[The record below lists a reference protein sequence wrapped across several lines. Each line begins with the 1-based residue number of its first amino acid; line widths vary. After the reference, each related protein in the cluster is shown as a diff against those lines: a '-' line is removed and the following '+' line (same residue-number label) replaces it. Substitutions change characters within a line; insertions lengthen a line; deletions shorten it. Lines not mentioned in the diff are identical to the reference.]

1 MAVYNGERYLRQAI
15 DSILSQT
22 FTDFEFII
30 IDDGSTD
37 GTAVIID
44 SYDDPRLHRMKNL
57 ENLGL
62 ARSLNIGLDTASGE
76 YIARMDSDDVSLPK
90 RLEKQVAYMDERPEI
105 AASGTWAHDIDQEGV
120 MLSARCVPFGKRMDY
135 DFWRPSPL
143 IHPSIIIRVAHLGD
157 LRYDSKIK
165 YAQDYDLWLRL
176 RKKCKLD
183 NLPEC
188 LLLYR
193 VHDNSTSQRNST
205 NQLRSAYESLRR
217 HTELTMPYDVL
228 LEFLGREANPI
239 RHLVLTHQL
248 AKALQRPHRNYMAG
262 DITYARE
269 WLAPRLKFRSVMR
282 KVWRLFVALAKT
294 KRLRGTNDSPNSE
307 GSKPLCLHTKS
318 RPPVER
324 RPL

>member
-1 MAVYNGERYLRQAI
+1 MTPKVSVVMAVYNGERYLRQAI

-37 GTAVIID
+37 STADIVH
-44 SYDDPRLHRMKNL
+44 SYGDPRVRRMKNA

-62 ARSLNIGLDTASGE
+62 ARSLNIGFDTASGE
-76 YIARMDSDDVSLPK
+76 YIARMDSDDVSLPE
-90 RLEKQVAYMDERPEI
+90 RLQKQVTYMDEHPEI
-105 AASGTWAHDIDQEGV
+105 AASGTWARDIDQEGN
-120 MLSARCVPFGKRMDY
+120 MIGLRCVPLGNRMDY

-143 IHPSIIIRVAHLGD
+143 IHPSTIIRVAHLGD

-176 RKKCKLD
+176 RKKYKLD
-183 NLPEC
+183 NLGEY

-193 VHDNSTSQRNST
+193 VHEKSTTQRNYSG
-205 NQLRSAYESLRR
+205 QLQSAHEALFR
-217 HTELTMPYDVL
+217 HTELTMPYDVF

-239 RHLVLTHQL
+239 RHAALTHRM
-248 AKALQRPHRNYMAG
+248 AKALQRPHRDYMAG

-269 WLAPRLKFRSVMR
+269 WLKPRLKLRVVMTKVLR
-282 KVWRLFVALAKT
+282 LFISVWR
-294 KRLRGTNDSPNSE
+294 RLKNSAE
-307 GSKPLCLHTKS
+307 PMI
-318 RPPVER
+318 P
-324 RPL
+324 